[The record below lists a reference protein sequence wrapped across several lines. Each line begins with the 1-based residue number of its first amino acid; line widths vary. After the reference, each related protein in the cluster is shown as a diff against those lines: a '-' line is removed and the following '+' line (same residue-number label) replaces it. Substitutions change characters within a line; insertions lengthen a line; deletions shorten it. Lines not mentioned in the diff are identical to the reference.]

1 MTIEDALDESGVR
14 ASTLTADEIRRL
26 DEDGYV
32 VLPAVYDDAMCIQ
45 LQAAFEAVAA
55 RERGDVTGK
64 ESGTRHP
71 RDLLNP
77 DPIFSVLVFNGHP
90 WHSGTRNDSAR
101 SRRALQCVFLGQIVW
116 GGTDSRN
123 RVMISGCLRISAP
136 DRNWQLR
143 AERASLVNASHCR
156 RVCSGQI

>member
-1 MTIEDALDESGVR
+1 MTIEDALNESGVR

-32 VLPAVYDDAMCIQ
+32 VLPAVYDDAMCLQ

-55 RERGDVTGK
+55 CERGDVTGK

-71 RDLLNP
+71 RDWHL
-77 DPIFSVLVFNGHP
+77 

-101 SRRALQCVFLGQIVW
+101 SRRALQCVFHDQIVW

-123 RVMISGCLRISAP
+123 RVMVSGCLRISAP

>member
-71 RDLLNP
+71 RDWLNP
-77 DPIFSVLVFNGHP
+77 NPIFSVLVFNGHP

-101 SRRALQCVFLGQIVW
+101 SRRALQ
-116 GGTDSRN
+116 
-123 RVMISGCLRISAP
+123 
-136 DRNWQLR
+136 
-143 AERASLVNASHCR
+143 
-156 RVCSGQI
+156 